1 MVEGQR
7 EGRTGAAWRA
17 SVSRCATRSR
27 TCYITAVLGQA
38 VSARWAVEAQ
48 REMQGF
54 ILIGASG
61 A

>member
-1 MVEGQR
+1 MRYQI
-7 EGRTGAAWRA
+7 A
-17 SVSRCATRSR
+17 C